1 MLFRIIEALKGD
13 LLNLP
18 FRWLPDRVVQI
29 TLLAFGEVKD
39 AFSVF
44 LYNWTRIT
52 ELRSIHK
59 RLMEFET
66 AINYNKKSLRKPR
79 KSDVR
84 A

>member
-1 MLFRIIEALKGD
+1 MHL
-13 LLNLP
+13 
-18 FRWLPDRVVQI
+18 
-29 TLLAFGEVKD
+29 VKLEMH
-39 AFSVF
+39 FQF

-59 RLMEFET
+59 RLMEFEA
-66 AINYNKKSLRKPR
+66 AIDYDKIKLRKPR

>member
-1 MLFRIIEALKGD
+1 MAPGYYSTIYFRCNDASCKC
-13 LLNLP
+13 
-18 FRWLPDRVVQI
+18 FWK
-29 TLLAFGEVKD
+29 VKD

-59 RLMEFET
+59 RLMEFER
-66 AINYNKKSLRKPR
+66 AINYDKKSLRKPR

-84 A
+84 V